1 MKIWLKFAPGA
12 TKSPNFFAITSGKVY
27 LWLWKTLEN
36 SGIFFSYFVVTLKKV
51 TPVTIRIKEATDRLR
66 YTWQL
71 AINMCLSVCALD
83 VIVLLCTWRQCLMDL
98 SFVLCSY
105 QNAVCCSCINCRQC
119 RRGFVADECV
129 MLSSWFMVH
138 DTSVKTLQA
147 GVFRTNCVDS
157 LDRTNVVQSMLAERV
172 LHEQFVVSLDVFSR
186 LMPMTHA
193 PETGARKLASVSFSR
208 QLQNFWRQKPTRTN
222 KK

>member
-71 AINMCLSVCALD
+71 AINMCLSVCVCVCSWCNCVTVYMTSMLNG
-83 VIVLLCTWRQCLMDL
+83 
-98 SFVLCSY
+98 SF
-105 QNAVCCSCINCRQC
+105 
-119 RRGFVADECV
+119 
-129 MLSSWFMVH
+129 
-138 DTSVKTLQA
+138 
-147 GVFRTNCVDS
+147 FRTLFLPKCRLLFLHKLPTVQTRFCSWRMCD
-157 LDRTNVVQSMLAERV
+157 VVELVHGSWYVRQDAA
-172 LHEQFVVSLDVFSR
+172 SR
-186 LMPMTHA
+186 
-193 PETGARKLASVSFSR
+193 R
-208 QLQNFWRQKPTRTN
+208 LQNQLRRLARSHQRGAVDARRESSSRAICR
-222 KK
+222 